1 MTGKY
6 SFMMA
11 GLPGAA
17 YAMYRCAKPEKRK
30 IVGGL
35 LFSAALTSFL
45 TGITEPIEFT
55 FLFIAPGLF
64 ILHCGLAGL
73 SFALMHILKIC
84 IGTTFSCGLID
95 FMLYGVLQGQTKSNW
110 MMILPVFA
118 VYAVLYYFVFKFVIE
133 KFDLPTPGRDDD
145 EEEVKLYTK
154 ADYQAK
160 KVQQMKIQ
168 THQRIQF
175 PL

>member
-1 MTGKY
+1 
-6 SFMMA
+6 
-11 GLPGAA
+11 
-17 YAMYRCAKPEKRK
+17 
-30 IVGGL
+30 
-35 LFSAALTSFL
+35 
-45 TGITEPIEFT
+45 
-55 FLFIAPGLF
+55 
-64 ILHCGLAGL
+64 
-73 SFALMHILKIC
+73 
-84 IGTTFSCGLID
+84 
-95 FMLYGVLQGQTKSNW
+95 MLYGVLQGQTKSNW

-145 EEEVKLYTK
+145 EEEVK
-154 ADYQAK
+154 

>member
-1 MTGKY
+1 M
-6 SFMMA
+6 
-11 GLPGAA
+11 
-17 YAMYRCAKPEKRK
+17 CKPEKRK

-118 VYAVLYYFVFKFVIE
+118 VYAVLYYFIFKFVI
-133 KFDLPTPGRDDD
+133 KNLTSQHPGRDDD
-145 EEEVKLYTK
+145 ERSKIIIQK
-154 ADYQAK
+154 PIIRQK
-160 KVQQMKIQ
+160 KVQQTKIQ
-168 THQRIQF
+168 KHQMIQCH
-175 PL
+175 L